1 MRIRETLIQTLL
13 PILGVSGGVA
23 HARDIGGAISATL
36 TIVENSQLVDD
47 VACTVSG
54 APCIIIGAPNV
65 TLNLNGFTIT
75 GQADPQ
81 VTCTA
86 GPTGLTIGKVEDAI
100 ELNQQSNVTIV
111 GPGVV
116 QQFRGPGIW
125 SLNSNN
131 LTVMDV
137 TSANNCASGILVG
150 GGSGHNITENT
161 SIRNGSRTLA
171 CGGI

>member
-1 MRIRETLIQTLL
+1 MRRGAIINLL
-13 PILGVSGGVA
+13 LALLGISGGAA
-23 HARDIGGAISATL
+23 HARDIGGSISTTL

-47 VACTVSG
+47 VTCTVTG
-54 APCIIIGAPNV
+54 APCIVIGAPNV

-81 VTCTA
+81 ATCTV
-86 GPTGLTIGKVEDAI
+86 GPTAFVIGKVEDGI
-100 ELNQQSNVTIV
+100 ELSVQSNVTIQ

-125 SLNSNN
+125 SLNGDGF
-131 LTVMDV
+131 TATGV
-137 TSANNCASGILVG
+137 TTANNCAAGILVG
-150 GGSGHNITENT
+150 GGSGHNIADNT
-161 SIRNGSRTLA
+161 SIRNGSRTFA